1 MKKQEFIKK
10 YINQLEQAIKLYEED
25 SIYEQ
30 NIIDTVIEIMEIFTN
45 EIGDI
50 KEKLTLNFK
59 SIQRDANILLGLL
72 NKLLIETECKNSYGI
87 EDLFDRLSIEIDGI
101 ENVIEDWELIGEGGN
116 YTNKL
121 KKAIKE
127 KNIAAIKYCLNGIKN
142 WYENILDDIYQKD
155 FNVQKKHTN
164 NLNKINNFIEEVK
177 KIPDYCFISNNA
189 IKSSDEPVVFLSHS
203 SKDKKYG
210 DALRN
215 LLIGLGL
222 ENEQLIYT
230 SHPLHGIPVGENIF
244 EYLRKHIHS
253 NVFMIFLLSDEYF
266 ESVPCL
272 NEMGAAWIS
281 KSDYMSVFIPKFNFR
296 NTKFIDCV
304 IDDKNMGVNLNDPSC
319 RIKIL
324 DLKNKIKNIF
334 ILPTDEAKE
343 TYLVDKFMEEIASI
357 EKDDEK

>member
-1 MKKQEFIKK
+1 MNLDNRREFIKS
-10 YINQLEQAIKLYEED
+10 YINQLEQGLKLYEETP
-25 SIYEQ
+25 IYEQ
-30 NIIDTVIEIMEIFTN
+30 NIVDIVVETMEVFSN
-45 EIGDI
+45 ELGDI

-59 SIQRDANILLGLL
+59 SIQRDAKILLGLL
-72 NKLLIETECKNSYGI
+72 NKLLMETGVQNSCEIG
-87 EDLFDRLSIEIDGI
+87 DLFDRFSIEIDGI

-127 KNIAAIKYCLNGIKN
+127 KNVVAIKYCLIGIKN
-142 WYENILDDIYQKD
+142 WYENILDDISKTD
-155 FNVQKKHTN
+155 FNIQNKHKN

-177 KIPDYCFISNNA
+177 KIPDSCFISNNA

-215 LLIGLGL
+215 LLIGIGL

-272 NEMGAAWIS
+272 NEMGAAWVS

-334 ILPTDEAKE
+334 NLPTDEAKE
-343 TYLVDKFMEEIASI
+343 TYLVDKFLEEINK
-357 EKDDEK
+357 EEL